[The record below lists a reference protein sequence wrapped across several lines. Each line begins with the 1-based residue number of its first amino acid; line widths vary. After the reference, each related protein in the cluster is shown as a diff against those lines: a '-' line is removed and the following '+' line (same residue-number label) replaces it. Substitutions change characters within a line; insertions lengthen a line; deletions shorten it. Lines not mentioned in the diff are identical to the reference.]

1 MRRGRPRMAARRRTA
16 DNEPMTA
23 ARSSLS
29 PADRPA
35 LGLRERKKIQTREA
49 IRSAAWTLIREQGYH
64 ATTIEQIADRAE
76 VSPSTVCR
84 YFPVK
89 EDIVLPDT
97 GNPAPAHRPHDRPA
111 DDTSADPL
119 HRVLCTAL
127 DLGADDDPETARMR
141 TRLMAQVPAVRT
153 RMLESMTAAGR
164 TLCGTI
170 AERTGRRRDDLE
182 VRVWAMS
189 LVGGLMETALY
200 WAEHDHGDDLAD
212 LVDRALTTLEQG
224 LPRDIS

>member
-1 MRRGRPRMAARRRTA
+1 
-16 DNEPMTA
+16 MTA

-64 ATTIEQIADRAE
+64 ATTIGQIADRAE

-84 YFPVK
+84 YFPAK

-97 GNPAPAHRPHDRPA
+97 GGSAPAHQVRDRPA
-111 DDTSADPL
+111 GEPFTDSL
-119 HRVLCTAL
+119 RRVLCTAL
-127 DLGADDDPETARMR
+127 GLGADDDPEAARMR
-141 TRLMAQVPAVRT
+141 TRLMAQVPAVRS
-153 RMLESMTAAGR
+153 RMLEIMAAVGR

-200 WAEHDHGDDLAD
+200 WAEHDHGDDLTG
-212 LVDRALTTLEQG
+212 LVDRALAALEQG
-224 LPRDIS
+224 LPPDIA